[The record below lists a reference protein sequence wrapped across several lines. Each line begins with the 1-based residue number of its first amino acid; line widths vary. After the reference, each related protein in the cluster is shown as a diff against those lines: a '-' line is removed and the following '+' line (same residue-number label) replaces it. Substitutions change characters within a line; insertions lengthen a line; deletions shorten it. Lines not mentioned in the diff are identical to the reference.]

1 MMIDKQ
7 NLFSDGQSLVQSA
20 GSFPSTNVIDLGVV
34 RDIGGGTRPAMDLY
48 CQITET
54 YLASGGASTLT
65 VALQTSPDN
74 ASWTT
79 LGQTAAV
86 GKATLVAGYEFGFTF
101 FPDPTS
107 RYIRLNYTIATN
119 DGTAGKIS
127 AGFAAAK
134 DQQAYYPRGYTA

>member
-7 NLFSDGQSLVQSA
+7 NLFSDNQPLIASV
-20 GSFPSTNVIDLGVV
+20 GSFPSTDIIDLGVA
-34 RDIGGGTRPAMDLY
+34 RDIGGGTRPAMDLF
-48 CQITET
+48 CRITDT

-74 ASWTT
+74 NTWTT
-79 LGQTAAV
+79 LGQTAAIA
-86 GKATLVAGYEFGFTF
+86 KASLVAGYEFGFTF